1 MAYTKM
7 NVLKKIV
14 DIQNLTLE
22 YKKKGVTQKWLYEN
36 VVYPTYRISRTT
48 FYVYLNTPAKMLL
61 KKMEEEKGKF

>member
-1 MAYTKM
+1 MAYTKI

-36 VVYPTYRISRTT
+36 IIYPTYRISRTT
-48 FYVYLNTPAKMLL
+48 FYTYLSTPAKMLL
-61 KKMEEEKGKF
+61 KKLEEEKKCK